1 LSKIHPTALVDPS
14 AQLGRDVEVG
24 AYAIIEADVT
34 IGDEC
39 RIAAHAIIKRYTMM
53 GARNQVFE
61 QAVIGGDPQDLS
73 FKPCLSRVEIGS
85 DNIFREGVTI
95 HRGNREGGV
104 TRIGNS
110 VFLMAYAH
118 VAHDCSV
125 GDLSIFANG
134 GTLAGHVAVGE
145 RVFISGYSA
154 IHQFCR
160 IGRLAMISGLV
171 GVNQDILPFTM
182 TAGHPGRPCGVNRI
196 GLRRAGMTAAQI
208 DEIKDAYRRLFQSE
222 LSVTDA
228 VAELKQSDSAL
239 VREWVEFIESSR
251 RGFARERE

>member
-1 LSKIHPTALVDPS
+1 MSRIHPTALIDPG
-14 AQLGRDVEVG
+14 AQLGRDVDVG
-24 AYAIIEADVT
+24 AYAIVEADVT

-39 RIAAHAIIKRYTMM
+39 RIAAHAIIKRYTSM
-53 GARNQVFE
+53 GPRNQVSE
-61 QAVIGGDPQDLS
+61 HAVIGGDPQDLS

-125 GDLSIFANG
+125 GDHSIFANG

-182 TAGHPGRPCGVNRI
+182 TAGHPGRPCGVNRV
-196 GLRRAGMTAAQI
+196 GLRRAGMSAAQI
-208 DEIKDAYRRLFQSE
+208 DAIKDAYRQLFQSE
-222 LSVTDA
+222 RSVTDA
-228 VAELKQSDSAL
+228 VAELKKSASPL
-239 VREWVEFIESSR
+239 VQEWVEFIESSR